1 MISVFSTGALEREGC
16 RGRWAW
22 RVLFAA
28 GVNAITFGTKR
39 AFHGFLRVTRKQLV
53 KMGLTAAE
61 QPA

>member
-1 MISVFSTGALEREGC
+1 MISAFSNGALEREGMPES
-16 RGRWAW
+16 WAW

-53 KMGLTAAE
+53 EMGLTAAR
-61 QPA
+61 A